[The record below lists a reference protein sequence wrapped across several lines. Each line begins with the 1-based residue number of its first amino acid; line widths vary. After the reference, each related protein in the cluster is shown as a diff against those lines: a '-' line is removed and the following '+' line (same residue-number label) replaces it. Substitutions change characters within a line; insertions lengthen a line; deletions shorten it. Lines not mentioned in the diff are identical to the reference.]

1 MRVGEHDLDL
11 DRGLLT
17 RNGVPVHLRAK
28 TFRLLCHFAGHPG
41 RVISKDELIEAVW
54 PEVSVTELLL
64 HPGHSRSAACPRRRG
79 HKNC

>member
-41 RVISKDELIEAVW
+41 RVISKDEL
-54 PEVSVTELLL
+54 L
-64 HPGHSRSAACPRRRG
+64 
-79 HKNC
+79 